1 MKETIAQF
9 LKVNDFPFFIKD
21 KDNKLIYYE
30 NSDGYWIKNEYDQD
44 GKEISYKNSNGLSS
58 KTEYDQNGKLISYK
72 NSNGYWSK
80 REYDQNGNQIYSED
94 SNGFWAKTEY
104 DQDGKEIYIENS
116 EGIIFDKRPKT
127 EPTRLSSSDLLAVL
141 RNTPS
146 ADITAMK
153 TASIINRSGHK
164 ITGFVLCHPE
174 TQERCIVEMSACRWL
189 TNEEMWRLMHV
200 SESPL
205 T

>member
-9 LKVNDFPFFIKD
+9 LKVKDFPFFIKD
-21 KDNKLIYYE
+21 KNNNEIYIEYSDGFWIKREFDQNGKLIYYE
-30 NSDGYWIKNEYDQD
+30 NSSGYWY
-44 GKEISYKNSNGLSS
+44 
-58 KTEYDQNGKLISYK
+58 
-72 NSNGYWSK
+72 
-80 REYDQNGNQIYSED
+80 
-94 SNGFWAKTEY
+94 KTEY
-104 DQDGKEIYIENS
+104 DQDGKLIYYEDSN
-116 EGIIFDKRPKT
+116 GTIIDKRPKT

-141 RNTPS
+141 RNTPF
-146 ADITAMK
+146 ADLTAMK